1 MPVFVYKGLDASGK
15 STNGIVDADSPKL
28 ARIKLRKSGIFPTDL
43 SEEQQQ
49 SRAIARGA
57 ILDETLRKQ
66 YSLRQIFGRVTETE
80 KAIVTRQ
87 LATLVG
93 AGIPLVEALTALID
107 QVDNPKFKVA
117 VGQVRQLVNEGASLA
132 DAMGKHPKM
141 FSPLY
146 VNMIRAGEAGGALD
160 IVLDR
165 LADYMESQVRLRN
178 RISAATVYPIVM
190 SVMAVVFI
198 AVLVT
203 FVVPKL
209 TEIFKGLN
217 QPLPMATVLLI
228 RISDFMAAWW
238 WALVVGVMGATFIF
252 TRWKSSE
259 AGRPI
264 WDAALLRLPI
274 IGRIVR
280 TVAVARFSKTLATL
294 LASGIP
300 LIRALEIV
308 RNIVDN
314 ASLETALD
322 EARESISEGASIAMP
337 LKQSGQFPSLLT
349 HMIAI
354 GEKSGELEAMLAKVA
369 EAYDN
374 EVETTIAKM
383 TSWLEPVMILVM
395 AGVVGVIIVSILIPI
410 FSINQVIA

>member
-1 MPVFVYKGLDASGK
+1 MAVFVYKGLDASGK
-15 STNGIVDADSPKL
+15 STNGIIDADSPKL

-43 SEEQQQ
+43 SEEQQ
-49 SRAIARGA
+49 SGAIARGA
-57 ILDETLRKQ
+57 ILDETLRRQ

-80 KAIVTRQ
+80 KAVVTRQ

-117 VGQVRQLVNEGASLA
+117 VGQVRQRVNEGASLA

-178 RISAATVYPIVM
+178 RISAATVYPLVM

-217 QPLPMATVLLI
+217 QPLPIATVLLI
-228 RISDFMAAWW
+228 RLSDFMAAWW
-238 WALVVGVMGATFIF
+238 WALALGFLGASFIF
-252 TRWKSSE
+252 RRWKSSE
-259 AGRPI
+259 IGRPI

-274 IGRIVR
+274 LGRIVR
-280 TVAVARFSKTLATL
+280 IIAVARFSKTLATL

-314 ASLETALD
+314 AVLETALD
-322 EARESISEGASIAMP
+322 EARESITEGASIAMP
-337 LKQSGQFPSLLT
+337 LKQSGQFPPLLT

>member
-15 STNGIVDADSPKL
+15 STNGIIDADSPKL

-43 SEEQQQ
+43 SEERQQ
-49 SRAIARGA
+49 SRGIARGA

-66 YSLRQIFGRVTETE
+66 YSLRQIFGRVTDTE
-80 KAIVTRQ
+80 KAVVTRQ

-117 VGQVRQLVNEGASLA
+117 VGQVRQHVNEGASLA
-132 DAMGKHPKM
+132 DAMAKHPKI

-160 IVLDR
+160 IVLER

-178 RISAATVYPIVM
+178 RISTATVYPLVM

-198 AVLVT
+198 AVLMT

-217 QPLPMATVLLI
+217 QPLPLATVLLI
-228 RISDFMAAWW
+228 RVSDFMAAWW
-238 WALVVGVMGATFIF
+238 WALALGVLGALLIF
-252 TRWKSSE
+252 RRWKSSE
-259 AGRPI
+259 VGRPI
-264 WDAALLRLPI
+264 WDATLLRLPI
-274 IGRIVR
+274 FGRIVR
-280 TVAVARFSKTLATL
+280 IIAVARFSKTLATL

-314 ASLETALD
+314 AILEKAVD
-322 EARESISEGASIAMP
+322 EARESITEGASIAMP

-410 FSINQVIA
+410 FSINRVIA